1 MADPTS
7 TETQSPGEP
16 YLAFQLSRGE
26 TFAVTA
32 TSVREVI
39 LQPADTITPM
49 PNVAKPILGM
59 FNLRGR
65 VIWVGD
71 LAYLLGLPTLFKAD
85 RAELPLLAIEHE
97 NVLMAIA
104 VDQLGGMVWLK
115 RDDLRPLAGHAQ
127 LQTFCPSERPASESD
142 RAIRILNPSAI
153 LNPQH
158 WSL

>member
-1 MADPTS
+1 MADSTS
-7 TETQSPGEP
+7 TAIQSPGEP

-26 TFAVTA
+26 TFAVAA

-39 LQPADTITPM
+39 LQPTDAITPI
-49 PNVAKPILGM
+49 PNVAKPVLGM

-97 NVLMAIA
+97 SALMAIA
-104 VDQLGGMVWLK
+104 VEQLGGMVWLK
-115 RDDLRPLAGHAQ
+115 REDLHPLAGHAQ
-127 LQTFCPSERPASESD
+127 LQTFCSGERPANESE
-142 RAIRILNPSAI
+142 RTIRILDPSAI

-158 WSL
+158 WSF